1 MHCLSGCC
9 CFFGLGLC
17 AQVLPNMV
25 CNWLRLKKNESR
37 CHQNNLWTNHFVS
50 PRLTKDRDRFPPNNI
65 LFMLF
70 GAGLLW
76 MSWTC
81 FNGGDPCVVS
91 TDASLAVLNT
101 VDFECFHYELKQCF
115 SLTIHRKISECL
127 NAYIRMQILLQRLEK
142 FLLNPIR
149 STKNDEWAR
158 MWKSL
163 KEVENFF
170 EFQYPSREVRFKLR
184 FNEAVFDDSK
194 ATHLNTAIQEVK
206 TQLNPWFLN

>member
-1 MHCLSGCC
+1 MHCDCYLLCIWESCGWVSPVVVASLVWVCC
-9 CFFGLGLC
+9 DFVWMQLDNGVFECRESFGFSFF
-17 AQVLPNMV
+17 Q
-25 CNWLRLKKNESR
+25 
-37 CHQNNLWTNHFVS
+37 VS

-127 NAYIRMQILLQRLEK
+127 NAYIRMQILLQRL
-142 FLLNPIR
+142 
-149 STKNDEWAR
+149 
-158 MWKSL
+158 
-163 KEVENFF
+163 
-170 EFQYPSREVRFKLR
+170 
-184 FNEAVFDDSK
+184 
-194 ATHLNTAIQEVK
+194 
-206 TQLNPWFLN
+206 

>member
-1 MHCLSGCC
+1 MFLVSPVVVASLVWVCCDFVWMQLDNGVFECRESFGCFVWFSCVWLPSADFLSVIASSFWLFLSIVLFHACT
-9 CFFGLGLC
+9 LG
-17 AQVLPNMV
+17 
-25 CNWLRLKKNESR
+25 
-37 CHQNNLWTNHFVS
+37 VS

-127 NAYIRMQILLQRLEK
+127 NAYIRMQILLQRL
-142 FLLNPIR
+142 
-149 STKNDEWAR
+149 
-158 MWKSL
+158 
-163 KEVENFF
+163 
-170 EFQYPSREVRFKLR
+170 
-184 FNEAVFDDSK
+184 
-194 ATHLNTAIQEVK
+194 
-206 TQLNPWFLN
+206 